1 MILGPLAAL
10 PLPLPGLF
18 VTSFPL
24 QSKPK
29 SSIEAGSTPHPLA
42 GYGSSDLLTIR
53 E

>member
-1 MILGPLAAL
+1 MTLGPLAAL

-18 VTSFPL
+18 VTTLPF

-29 SSIEAGSTPHPLA
+29 SSMEAGSTPHSLA
-42 GYGSSDLLTIR
+42 GYGSTDLLAMR